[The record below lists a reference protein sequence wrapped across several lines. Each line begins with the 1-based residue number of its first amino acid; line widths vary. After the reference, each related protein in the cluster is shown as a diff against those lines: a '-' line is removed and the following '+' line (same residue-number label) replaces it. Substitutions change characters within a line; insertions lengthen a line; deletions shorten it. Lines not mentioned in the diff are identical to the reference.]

1 MIDYSVNG
9 TNFTTD
15 GVYVSDSKGIVG
27 GLKLRRPVTQ
37 EWPDYH
43 GEVVDM
49 AAPRYE
55 ARDITLECFMKATT
69 KETFLTGVQ
78 TFLARW
84 MSASMKRLMI
94 IVDSSKPLIYDVYL
108 SQGPDIDKKW
118 NDATM
123 VGTFSL
129 KLREPEPVKM
139 VYKFIAVD
147 YTTLTSGLIVY
158 RKGER
163 DGMYVIDKSED
174 GGVTWELDLVQLEL
188 DEDSIIIDIDAGV
201 SGYRHVIRNEAYCI
215 DHELTLTGF
224 AGVENTDWENVYNTN
239 MI

>member
-1 MIDYSVNG
+1 MAINYYING
-9 TNFTTD
+9 VNFTTD
-15 GVYVSDSKGIVG
+15 GIYVSDSKGIVG

-55 ARDITLECFMKATT
+55 ARDIILECFMKAST
-69 KETFLTGVQ
+69 KENFLTNVQ

-84 MSASMKRLMI
+84 MSAGMKRLMI
-94 IVDSSKPLIYDVYL
+94 VVDSAKPLIYDVYL

-129 KLREPEPVKM
+129 KLREAEPVKM
-139 VYKFIAVD
+139 IYRFIAATGALSVSVTITSVKPVTIYWGD
-147 YTTLTSGLIVY
+147 GAVNYDITTASGAQVHAYAGAGTYYISIA
-158 RKGER
+158 G
-163 DGMYVIDKSED
+163 VIED
-174 GGVTWELDLVQLEL
+174 VTGVT
-188 DEDSIIIDIDAGV
+188 
-201 SGYRHVIRNEAYCI
+201 
-215 DHELTLTGF
+215 TG
-224 AGVENTDWENVYNTN
+224 ATQIWSKLL
-239 MI
+239 

>member
-1 MIDYSVNG
+1 MAINYYING
-9 TNFTTD
+9 VNFTTD
-15 GVYVSDSKGIVG
+15 GIYVSDSKGIVG

-69 KETFLTGVQ
+69 KENFLSAVQ

-84 MSASMKRLMI
+84 MSAGMKRLMI
-94 IVDSSKPLIYDVYL
+94 VVDTTKPLIYDVYL
-108 SQGPDIDKKW
+108 NQGPDIDKKW

-129 KLREPEPVKM
+129 KLREAEPVKM
-139 VYKFIAVD
+139 IYRFIAVTGTLSVSVAVTSVKPVTIYWGD
-147 YTTLTSGLIVY
+147 TGVSYDITTASGAQVHAYAAAGTYYI
-158 RKGER
+158 
-163 DGMYVIDKSED
+163 
-174 GGVTWELDLVQLEL
+174 
-188 DEDSIIIDIDAGV
+188 SIAGV
-201 SGYRHVIRNEAYCI
+201 IEDVTAV
-215 DHELTLTGF
+215 TTG
-224 AGVENTDWENVYNTN
+224 ATQIWSKLL
-239 MI
+239 